1 MFSPPSEHL
10 SRRFSLDEILSATNN
25 FDDSLIIGKGGF
37 GNVYKGN
44 IIDNNGNGASSS
56 STTVAIKRL
65 NPLSKQGASEFWTEI
80 TMLSR
85 FRHSH
90 LVSLIGYCD
99 NCNEMILV
107 YEYMVRG
114 SLADH
119 VHNINRKND
128 KGNNSPL
135 SWVQRLKICIGA
147 ARGLDYLHTGTAI
160 LQRVIHLDVK
170 SSNILLDEN
179 WAAKI
184 SDFGLSRIG
193 PAEQEVTDVSTLH
206 IQGTLGYMD
215 PDYFLTHRFTRKSD
229 VYAFGVVLL
238 EVLCERPALDQSLN
252 EDQWGLAGW
261 GQECINEGASH
272 KIIGPNLKWEI
283 LPNSLMEF
291 VQIADQC
298 LHSRPKQRPTMSE
311 VVAKLELALAF
322 QLRNDLVIEEYS
334 FNTCLPINNQENL
347 VSYREDNRVD
357 KVLHQGNASSKQFSP
372 VGAPVV
378 LAANDPEVHRVQ
390 RKWFRLY
397 ELQSATEDFS
407 RKNILGRGG
416 FGKVY
421 KGRLADGTLVA
432 IKRLHE
438 ERTLRGQLQFQTEV
452 ELLSK
457 TVHRNLCRLIGFCTT
472 PTERM
477 LVYPYMANGSV
488 ASSLRERPELQSPLD
503 WPKRK
508 QIALGS
514 ARGIMYLHDHCDPK
528 IIHRDI
534 KAANIL
540 LDEEFEAVV
549 GDFGLA
555 RLMDYKDTH
564 VTTAVRGTIGHIAP
578 EYLTTAKISEKIDV
592 FAYGVMLLEL
602 ISGQTAFDLAR
613 IANDDNVMLL
623 DWVNGLLKNKKLEI
637 LVDTDLNGNYIED
650 EVEQLIMVSLLC
662 TQCSPTDR
670 PKMSEVLR
678 MLKGDGLA
686 KSWKELQ
693 KDLVF
698 QQEINT
704 TLYPNADWIS
714 ADSISYLR
722 PDELSGPR

>member
-10 SRRFSLDEILSATNN
+10 SRRFSLEEILSATNN

-107 YEYMVRG
+107 YEYMVHG
-114 SLADH
+114 TLADH

-128 KGNNSPL
+128 EGNNSSL

-252 EDQWGLAGW
+252 EDQWGLVGW

-322 QLRNDLVIEEYS
+322 QLRTDLVIEEYS
-334 FNTCLPINNQENL
+334 FKTCLPINNQENP
-347 VSYREDNRVD
+347 VSYREDDHID
-357 KVLHQGNASSKQFSP
+357 KVLQQGNADSKQFST

-378 LAANDPEVHRVQ
+378 LAAKDPEVHRVQ
-390 RKWFRLY
+390 RKWFPLR
-397 ELQSATEDFS
+397 ELQVATDNFS
-407 RKNILGRGG
+407 NRNILGRGG

-421 KGRLADGTLVA
+421 KGRLDDGTLVA
-432 IKRLHE
+432 VKRLKE
-438 ERTLRGQLQFQTEV
+438 ERTPGGQLQFQTEV

-472 PTERM
+472 PTERV

-488 ASSLRERPELQSPLD
+488 ASSLRERPETQPPLD
-503 WPKRK
+503 WPTRK

-555 RLMDYKDTH
+555 KLMDYKDSQ
-564 VTTAVRGTIGHIAP
+564 VTTAVRGTIGHIPP
-578 EYLTTAKISEKIDV
+578 EYLSTGKTSEKSDV
-592 FAYGVMLLEL
+592 FGYGVMLLEL
-602 ISGQTAFDLAR
+602 ITGQRAFDLAR
-613 IANDDNVMLL
+613 LANDDDVMLL
-623 DWVNGLLKNKKLEI
+623 DWVKGLMKEKKLEA
-637 LVDTDLNGNYIED
+637 LVDADLNGNYND
-650 EVEQLIMVSLLC
+650 NEVEQLIQVALLC
-662 TQCSPTDR
+662 TRRSLTDR
-670 PKMSEVLR
+670 PKMSEVVR
-678 MLKGDGLA
+678 MLEGNGLA
-686 KSWKELQ
+686 KSWEELQ
-693 KDLVF
+693 NDLVF
-698 QQEINT
+698 QQEINS
-704 TLYPNADWIS
+704 LYPNADWII
-714 ADSISYLR
+714 ADSTSYLQ